1 MVHKSYTKR
10 LRLRNMEPNKI
21 RCEGESEVEAVQ
33 QFLLHLWSPSCYSM
47 KKCRDKSYERKQEG
61 RDCDDDKWNI
71 NVIIY
76 DINVIIYDINVII
89 YDINVII
96 SDINVIIYDINVIIY
111 DTDIT

>member
-1 MVHKSYTKR
+1 
-10 LRLRNMEPNKI
+10 MEPNKI

-76 DINVIIYDINVII
+76 DI
-89 YDINVII
+89 
-96 SDINVIIYDINVIIY
+96 
-111 DTDIT
+111 DIT